1 MAAAHGHGHGQTQ
14 LDAAREGSG
23 RSARL
28 LVSLVVMSG
37 FLLLEVVV
45 GLRTSSLTLLSDA
58 GHMLTD
64 VVGMAMALV
73 ALELVRRGGQQAART
88 YGWYRAEVLTAVL
101 NAALLVGVAVF
112 VLVSAAGRLGD
123 PPEVPGLPL
132 VLVALAGLAANLG
145 VMLALRSDAKSSLAV
160 RGAYLEVLAD
170 ALGSVGVLVAGLLT
184 ALFGWR
190 YADPVVAVLL
200 GLMVLPRA
208 VNLGRAGVRILVQAA
223 PSRVDVTA
231 VRAELA
237 ALPGVADVH
246 DLHVWTLTDGMDVAT
261 VHLSTSDPDRDGVL
275 HAARE
280 VLVRYELGHAT
291 VQVEHASH
299 RDSCGEDAC

>member
-1 MAAAHGHGHGQTQ
+1 MAAGHGHGQAQ
-14 LDAAREGSG
+14 LADARESSG
-23 RSARL
+23 RSGRL
-28 LVSLVVMSG
+28 LVSLAVMSG

-45 GLRTSSLTLLSDA
+45 GLHTSSLSLLSDA

-237 ALPGVADVH
+237 AVPGVADVH

-261 VHLSTSDPDRDGVL
+261 VHLSTAAPDRDGVL

-280 VLVRYELGHAT
+280 VLARHELGHAT
-291 VQVEHASH
+291 VQVEHAGH
-299 RDSCGEDAC
+299 RDACGEDAC

>member
-1 MAAAHGHGHGQTQ
+1 MAAGHGHGQAQ
-14 LDAAREGSG
+14 LADARESSG
-23 RSARL
+23 RSGRL
-28 LVSLVVMSG
+28 LVSLAVMSG

-45 GLRTSSLTLLSDA
+45 GLHTSSLSLLSDA

-112 VLVSAAGRLGD
+112 VLVSAAGRLGN

-261 VHLSTSDPDRDGVL
+261 VHLSTAAPDRDGVL

-280 VLVRYELGHAT
+280 VLARHELGHAT

-299 RDSCGEDAC
+299 RASCGEDAC